1 MKCLNVSSEPAKFLT
16 GSQLEKKK
24 VKQQIDGVSQE
35 HSRIIR
41 RLVAFPL
48 E

>member
-1 MKCLNVSSEPAKFLT
+1 MKCRNVSSEPAKFSI
-16 GSQLEKKK
+16 GSQLEKK
-24 VKQQIDGVSQE
+24 VKHQIDGVSQE